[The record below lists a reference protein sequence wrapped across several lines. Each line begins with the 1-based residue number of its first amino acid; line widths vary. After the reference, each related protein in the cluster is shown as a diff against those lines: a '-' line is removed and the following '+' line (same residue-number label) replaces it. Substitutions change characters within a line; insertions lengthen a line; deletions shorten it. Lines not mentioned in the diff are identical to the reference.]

1 QDFRIHDTRDL
12 AADGEALAFLDLH
25 LLDDAGEIGANL
37 EVVDLLLEPRD
48 VAAQL
53 LDPRL
58 CGRFARGA
66 RLGETR
72 DLRLNRLEVFLQ
84 LLGTHFRALRLE
96 RGRRPF
102 LDEPLLDLRLDACGR
117 VIGLGTRERDEQIEI
132 AVFLLG
138 FAQRF
143 LDLGGLELRLRLR
156 EILQKSRAAQLDEDV
171 VGSDELP
178 RENVHVLDDAFA
190 AIGYGADFRRVQG
203 ARAGDLV
210 HELPARD
217 APGPE
222 RAAVDAGRT
231 PHEARGHAREE
242 GERDAGGGE
251 SRPAAIAAL
260 ARIRSLD
267 IRGLPPERRS
277 PSRLPM

>member
-1 QDFRIHDTRDL
+1 
-12 AADGEALAFLDLH
+12 
-25 LLDDAGEIGANL
+25 
-37 EVVDLLLEPRD
+37 
-48 VAAQL
+48 
-53 LDPRL
+53 
-58 CGRFARGA
+58 
-66 RLGETR
+66 
-72 DLRLNRLEVFLQ
+72 
-84 LLGTHFRALRLE
+84 
-96 RGRRPF
+96 
-102 LDEPLLDLRLDACGR
+102 
-117 VIGLGTRERDEQIEI
+117 I

-277 PSRLPM
+277 PSRLPMLGIALVTGIKNTSNCIRCRGRGYRNLGDDGSAGGDCACPRRTPRTSAEM